1 MRRLELY
8 SSPRAKKMLTMKEQ
22 TIKIGVW
29 KGSSNFL
36 LWFCIIERW
45 KWKSGYR
52 IEGLRETD
60 PVRIWKEQIC
70 GSGEGGGKM
79 SSCDCLRGG
88 KRMWRIHLEG
98 WYHKRLS
105 EGSKIA
111 SQAKGRKTWLL
122 SMAITLTLPFPTPT
136 WPDPTWII
144 GFWVTHKWKNRA
156 VNTRVNDIYYFN
168 NFQRNK
174 ENSS

>member
-1 MRRLELY
+1 MGRKRVGLPRIRLLNSSWRYMRRLELY
-8 SSPRAKKMLTMKEQ
+8 SSPRAKKMLKMKEQ

-29 KGSSNFL
+29 KGSSHFL

-111 SQAKGRKTWLL
+111 SQAKGRETWLL
-122 SMAITLTLPFPTPT
+122 SMAITLTLSFLTPALARSHPNYWLLSGT
-136 WPDPTWII
+136 P
-144 GFWVTHKWKNRA
+144 V
-156 VNTRVNDIYYFN
+156 
-168 NFQRNK
+168 
-174 ENSS
+174 EE